1 MDLLRA
7 IRNLVTRTKANEPP
21 GIKFNKADQT
31 LQVKLVLVGDNGA
44 GKPSLVWS
52 LHRKAPYNGIEP
64 LPFGST
70 NNEHYEVEVDTPRGH
85 VCIDLWDTWAHVD
98 YDQIR
103 AVTYQDMGIV
113 AFVFGMD
120 NADTLSSI
128 EERWLDEVNRCCL
141 GVPSVVIGCK
151 NDLPAEVNT
160 EAVIGLATRIG
171 ARHYIEC
178 SPQKY
183 VGIEEILERVANLA
197 WELHQKKK
205 SQRRCELSVTLP
217 SEHEP

>member
-21 GIKFNKADQT
+21 GIKFNKADRT
-31 LQVKLVLVGDNGA
+31 LQAKLVLVGDNGA

-52 LHRKAPYNGIEP
+52 LHRKEPCTRIEP

-70 NNEHYEVEVDTPRGH
+70 NNEHYEVETDTPRGH
-85 VCIDLWDTWAHVD
+85 VRIDLWDAWAHID

-103 AVTYQDMGIV
+103 AMIYKDMGIV
-113 AFVFGMD
+113 AFVFGID
-120 NADTLSSI
+120 NADSLSSI
-128 EERWLDEVNRCCL
+128 QERWLDEVNRCCL

-151 NDLPAEVNT
+151 SDLPAEVNT
-160 EAVIGLATRIG
+160 EAGISLATRIG

-183 VGIEEILERVANLA
+183 VGIEEVLECVANMA
-197 WELHQKKK
+197 WELYQNKK
-205 SQRRCELSVTLP
+205 SKRRFELSVTLP
-217 SEHEP
+217 SEDEP